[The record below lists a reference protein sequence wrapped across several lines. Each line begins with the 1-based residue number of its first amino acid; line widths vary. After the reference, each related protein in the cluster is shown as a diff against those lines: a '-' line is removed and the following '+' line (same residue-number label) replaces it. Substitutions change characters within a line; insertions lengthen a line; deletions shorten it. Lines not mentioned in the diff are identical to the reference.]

1 MMVLIH
7 NGILDQR
14 GKMKKVTKNGYQT
27 MAIPKSAHKIL
38 VKTRN
43 MKAQSPLFCG
53 DSVPFPMSN
62 CQVPGELTNNRFMRL
77 NFPEN
82 QKIFFHDD
90 VLEHVR
96 PLAEKWS
103 KQKLS
108 SDASIFGI
116 RYLTGAWLSLFVAPK
131 EEKTIGVILQIEQE
145 VAEKWPLTL
154 IDNQNKRKKIFLKAG
169 QMIMFESSRMP
180 LGRQYPL
187 NGTFYDELLVYFP
200 PLNRTE
206 ILSHNYYAEDV

>member
-1 MMVLIH
+1 
-7 NGILDQR
+7 
-14 GKMKKVTKNGYQT
+14 
-27 MAIPKSAHKIL
+27 
-38 VKTRN
+38 
-43 MKAQSPLFCG
+43 
-53 DSVPFPMSN
+53 MSN

-131 EEKTIGVILQIEQE
+131 EEKTIGVILQ
-145 VAEKWPLTL
+145 VRALSYSLTKAAL
-154 IDNQNKRKKIFLKAG
+154 VSSFLVDAV
-169 QMIMFESSRMP
+169 
-180 LGRQYPL
+180 LL
-187 NGTFYDELLVYFP
+187 LLLLVHGHLANRLWP
-200 PLNRTE
+200 P
-206 ILSHNYYAEDV
+206 AQVFC

>member
-1 MMVLIH
+1 
-7 NGILDQR
+7 
-14 GKMKKVTKNGYQT
+14 
-27 MAIPKSAHKIL
+27 
-38 VKTRN
+38 
-43 MKAQSPLFCG
+43 
-53 DSVPFPMSN
+53 MSN
-62 CQVPGELTNNRFMRL
+62 CQVPGELTNNKFMRL

-131 EEKTIGVILQIEQE
+131 EEKTIGVILQ
-145 VAEKWPLTL
+145 VRALSYSLT
-154 IDNQNKRKKIFLKAG
+154 KAALV
-169 QMIMFESSRMP
+169 SSFWVDAV
-180 LGRQYPL
+180 LL
-187 NGTFYDELLVYFP
+187 LLLLLLVHGHLANRLWP
-200 PLNRTE
+200 P
-206 ILSHNYYAEDV
+206 AQVFC

>member
-1 MMVLIH
+1 
-7 NGILDQR
+7 
-14 GKMKKVTKNGYQT
+14 
-27 MAIPKSAHKIL
+27 
-38 VKTRN
+38 
-43 MKAQSPLFCG
+43 
-53 DSVPFPMSN
+53 MSN

-131 EEKTIGVILQIEQE
+131 EEKTIGVILQ
-145 VAEKWPLTL
+145 VRALSYSLT
-154 IDNQNKRKKIFLKAG
+154 KAALV
-169 QMIMFESSRMP
+169 SSFWVDAV
-180 LGRQYPL
+180 LL
-187 NGTFYDELLVYFP
+187 LLLVHGHLANRLWP
-200 PLNRTE
+200 P
-206 ILSHNYYAEDV
+206 AQVFC

>member
-1 MMVLIH
+1 MTLIF
-7 NGILDQR
+7 
-14 GKMKKVTKNGYQT
+14 
-27 MAIPKSAHKIL
+27 
-38 VKTRN
+38 
-43 MKAQSPLFCG
+43 LF
-53 DSVPFPMSN
+53 SVPFPMSN

-131 EEKTIGVILQIEQE
+131 EEKTIGVILQ
-145 VAEKWPLTL
+145 VRALSYSLT
-154 IDNQNKRKKIFLKAG
+154 KAALV
-169 QMIMFESSRMP
+169 SSFWVDAV
-180 LGRQYPL
+180 LL
-187 NGTFYDELLVYFP
+187 LLLLLVHGHLANRLWP
-200 PLNRTE
+200 P
-206 ILSHNYYAEDV
+206 AQVFC

>member
-1 MMVLIH
+1 MTLIF
-7 NGILDQR
+7 
-14 GKMKKVTKNGYQT
+14 
-27 MAIPKSAHKIL
+27 
-38 VKTRN
+38 
-43 MKAQSPLFCG
+43 LF
-53 DSVPFPMSN
+53 SVPFPMSN

-131 EEKTIGVILQIEQE
+131 EEKTIGVILQ
-145 VAEKWPLTL
+145 VRALSYSLTKAAL
-154 IDNQNKRKKIFLKAG
+154 VSSFLVDAV
-169 QMIMFESSRMP
+169 
-180 LGRQYPL
+180 LL
-187 NGTFYDELLVYFP
+187 LLLLVHGHLANRLWP
-200 PLNRTE
+200 P
-206 ILSHNYYAEDV
+206 AQVFC

>member
-1 MMVLIH
+1 MYHNRSLCWDMAYLMQLFSIVSKVSLRLRKIRKPFFQLFLIDLETP
-7 NGILDQR
+7 NFFLKRKLLTFSLLLD
-14 GKMKKVTKNGYQT
+14 
-27 MAIPKSAHKIL
+27 
-38 VKTRN
+38 
-43 MKAQSPLFCG
+43 
-53 DSVPFPMSN
+53 
-62 CQVPGELTNNRFMRL
+62 
-77 NFPEN
+77 
-82 QKIFFHDD
+82 
-90 VLEHVR
+90 
-96 PLAEKWS
+96 
-103 KQKLS
+103 
-108 SDASIFGI
+108 
-116 RYLTGAWLSLFVAPK
+116 SLF
-131 EEKTIGVILQIEQE
+131 QIEQE